1 MLYPSK
7 EGHHSNTHTHR
18 GMIGRKT
25 ARRHKAIEDSLM
37 FKIRQSENNIRP
49 DLIYKELDD
58 DIDDKT

>member
-1 MLYPSK
+1 
-7 EGHHSNTHTHR
+7 
-18 GMIGRKT
+18 MIGRKT